1 MDNPGTL
8 PIFVYNNTEKQ
19 THERVALEQEISV
32 SVPPADEDEIPLQEQ
47 QQRRTRSG
55 RVSKARRQPD
65 MLQH

>member
-1 MDNPGTL
+1 MDNRGTL

-55 RVSKARRQPD
+55 RVSRARRQPD